1 MLGTLSDVLRLAS
14 TDLHVFPLCL
24 GGNVFGWTADERES
38 FAVLDAYAA
47 AGGNFIDTADSYS
60 AWVEG
65 NRGGESETIIG
76 RWMAS
81 RRNRAQVIVATKV
94 GRKPDRLGL
103 SATNLRAAVEESL
116 QRLGCDHI
124 DLYYAHGDD
133 DLGMP
138 VAETLGA
145 FDELVAAGKV
155 RYIAASNYTAPR
167 LAEALE
173 VSSREGL
180 ASYVALQPHYNL
192 VERDGYEGALLELC
206 AKHGLGCLPY
216 FALAMGFLTGK
227 YRAGGDAV
235 DSPRAGQAA
244 AYLESGGA
252 GVLDALDEIAGARGV
267 TVSAVALAWVAAQ
280 PTVVAPIASAR
291 SPQQLAD
298 LLQMRE
304 LQLGEDELRAL
315 SAASEKI
322 AAPR

>member
-1 MLGTLSDVLRLAS
+1 M
-14 TDLHVFPLCL
+14 
-24 GGNVFGWTADERES
+24 
-38 FAVLDAYAA
+38 
-47 AGGNFIDTADSYS
+47 
-60 AWVEG
+60 
-65 NRGGESETIIG
+65 
-76 RWMAS
+76 
-81 RRNRAQVIVATKV
+81 
-94 GRKPDRLGL
+94 
-103 SATNLRAAVEESL
+103 
-116 QRLGCDHI
+116 
-124 DLYYAHGDD
+124 
-133 DLGMP
+133 
-138 VAETLGA
+138 
-145 FDELVAAGKV
+145 
-155 RYIAASNYTAPR
+155 
-167 LAEALE
+167 
-173 VSSREGL
+173 SSREGL

-206 AKHGLGCLPY
+206 AKHRLGSLPY

-227 YRAGGDAV
+227 YRPGGDAV

-315 SAASEKI
+315 SSASEKI
-322 AAPR
+322 AASR